1 MSNDADRPRSTTG
14 GPRLALLGGIGV
26 FAVLVAVVL
35 RLETGLELDAMAEGL
50 LFVGAGLAAL
60 VRWPESRTGVFL
72 IAYAVFDWS
81 IQLQRTH
88 IPVLWTL
95 AGPLFLCTFPALVA
109 ALVTFPTGRLRST
122 VERAIIAIAVAN
134 AVYQTMIQAFIDPAV
149 MGCGVFGGADC
160 TSDLNLLLV
169 HGSPRAV
176 NDLAQANPY
185 LVSAFLLPTAVLIAS
200 RWWRATRPARRV
212 LAPLTIAG
220 LVWIVCNRVAGFTET
235 MFFYLGRLDLL
246 GPSRPRLLTVV
257 DNIEEAAIVVLPLTF
272 LLGLAGS
279 RLRHVRVSR
288 LVVELGELPSLS
300 TLEAALRRALGD
312 AGLQVG
318 LWDIS
323 RGAYVGA
330 DGSEVVAPAGKSPV
344 IATQLERG
352 GRPLAVMLHDRAL
365 LDEPGLVEATAAAT
379 RLAVEN
385 ERLQADLRAQL
396 DEVRASRERI
406 VAAQDEERRR
416 IERDL
421 HDGAQQ
427 RLLRLAMALEVAE
440 SSLGTENDAALR
452 TSLEVAG
459 EELQAALREL
469 RELAQGIHPAVL
481 TQRGL
486 GAALRSLAET
496 ATVPVVVEAVP
507 DLPVPVAVATAAFFV
522 VSESL
527 VNAAKHADASRV
539 TVSARVLD
547 GALEL
552 EVTDDGRGGADVVGG
567 TGLRGLADRVEAL
580 GGALSVHSGADRG
593 TVIAATIPMPT

>member
-1 MSNDADRPRSTTG
+1 V
-14 GPRLALLGGIGV
+14 GIGV
-26 FAVLVAVVL
+26 LAALDAIIL
-35 RLETGLELDAMAEGL
+35 RRETGLPFDAMAEGL

-60 VRWPESRTGVFL
+60 VRWPESRTGLLL
-72 IAYAVFDWS
+72 IAYAICAWS

-88 IPVLWTL
+88 IPVLWTV
-95 AGPLFLCTFPALVA
+95 AGPLFLWTFPALVA
-109 ALVTFPTGRLRST
+109 ALVTFPTGRPRST
-122 VERAIIAIAVAN
+122 VERAIITIAVVN
-134 AVYQTMIQAFIDPAV
+134 ALYQTMIQAFIDPSV

-160 TSDLNLLLV
+160 TSNLNLLLV

-185 LVSAFLLPTAVLIAS
+185 LVSAFLLPTAALIAS

-220 LVWIVCNRVAGFTET
+220 LVWIVCNRIAGMTET
-235 MFFYLGRLDLL
+235 VFFYLGRVDLL
-246 GPSRPRLLTVV
+246 GPSRPHLL
-257 DNIEEAAIVVLPLTF
+257 AIVDHVEEVAIIVLPLTF

-312 AGLQVG
+312 AALQVG
-318 LWDIS
+318 LWDS
-323 RGAYVGA
+323 GSGAYVGA
-330 DGSEVVAPAGKSPV
+330 DGSEVAAPEATSPL

-352 GRPLAVMLHDRAL
+352 GRPLAVMVHDRSL

-396 DEVRASRERI
+396 EEVRASRERI
-406 VAAQDEERRR
+406 VEAQDEERRR

-440 SSLGTENDAALR
+440 SRLGNEHDPALR

-486 GAALRSLAET
+486 GAALFSLAET

-507 DLPVPVAVATAAFFV
+507 DTAVPVAVATAAFFI

-527 VNAAKHADASRV
+527 VNVAKHADASRV
-539 TVSARVLD
+539 TVCARVVD
-547 GALEL
+547 GVLRL
-552 EVTDDGRGGADVVGG
+552 EVMDDGRGGADVVGG
-567 TGLRGLADRVEAL
+567 SGLRGLADRVEAL
-580 GGALSVHSGADRG
+580 GGAFSVDSSADRG
-593 TVIAATIPMPT
+593 TVIAATIPLPV

>member
-1 MSNDADRPRSTTG
+1 V
-14 GPRLALLGGIGV
+14 GIGV
-26 FAVLVAVVL
+26 LAALDAIIL
-35 RLETGLELDAMAEGL
+35 RRETGLPFDAMAEGL

-60 VRWPESRTGVFL
+60 VRWPESRTGLLL
-72 IAYAVFDWS
+72 IAYATCAWS

-88 IPVLWTL
+88 IPVLWTV
-95 AGPLFLCTFPALVA
+95 AGPLFLWTFPALVA
-109 ALVTFPTGRLRST
+109 ALVTFPTGRPRST
-122 VERAIIAIAVAN
+122 VERAIITIAVVN
-134 AVYQTMIQAFIDPAV
+134 ALYQTMIQAFIDPSV

-160 TSDLNLLLV
+160 TSNLNLLLV

-185 LVSAFLLPTAVLIAS
+185 LVSAFLLPTAALIAS

-220 LVWIVCNRVAGFTET
+220 LVWIVCNRIAGMTET
-235 MFFYLGRLDLL
+235 VFFYLGRVDLL
-246 GPSRPRLLTVV
+246 GPSRPHLL
-257 DNIEEAAIVVLPLTF
+257 AIVDHVEEVAIIVLPLTF

-312 AGLQVG
+312 AALQVG
-318 LWDIS
+318 LWDS
-323 RGAYVGA
+323 GSGAYVGA
-330 DGSEVVAPAGKSPV
+330 DGSEVAAPEATSPL

-352 GRPLAVMLHDRAL
+352 GRPLAVMVHDRSL

-396 DEVRASRERI
+396 EEVRASRERI
-406 VAAQDEERRR
+406 VEAQDEERRR

-440 SSLGTENDAALR
+440 SRLGNEHDPALR

-486 GAALRSLAET
+486 GAALFSLAET

-507 DLPVPVAVATAAFFV
+507 DTAVPVAVATAAFFI

-527 VNAAKHADASRV
+527 VNVAKHADASRV
-539 TVSARVLD
+539 TVCARVVD
-547 GALEL
+547 GVLRL
-552 EVTDDGRGGADVVGG
+552 EVMDDGRGGADVVGG
-567 TGLRGLADRVEAL
+567 SGLRGLADRVEAL
-580 GGALSVHSGADRG
+580 GGAFSVDSSADRG
-593 TVIAATIPMPT
+593 TVIAATIPLPV